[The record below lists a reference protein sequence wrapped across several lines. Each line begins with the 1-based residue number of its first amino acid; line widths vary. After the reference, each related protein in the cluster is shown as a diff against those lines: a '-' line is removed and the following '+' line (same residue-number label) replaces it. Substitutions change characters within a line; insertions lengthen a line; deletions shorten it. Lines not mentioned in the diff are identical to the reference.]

1 MNLIYNLKVVP
12 SEAVIHILNYQ
23 LMYGS
28 GSVMKRVCTQVCSRL
43 ISDNTNVGD
52 H

>member
-1 MNLIYNLKVVP
+1 VVP
-12 SEAVIHILNYQ
+12 SEAVIHILNYH

-43 ISDNTNVGD
+43 
-52 H
+52 